1 MEFRNTQRSQAK
13 LVSLSQCWLTSLF
26 QQALSAENLWKIESS
41 SLGEDA
47 DGSSGG
53 EEPAG
58 EALRTAAGQRG
69 GDAAVDSGGGS
80 GMSVHILHAQS
91 IPYSSFPVQPLQ
103 SPSIINHNVRET
115 V

>member
-1 MEFRNTQRSQAK
+1 MDMSYLVLPWTGHESSAVEFRNTQRSQAK

-26 QQALSAENLWKIESS
+26 WQALSAENLQKIESS

-47 DGSSGG
+47 DWSSGG

-69 GDAAVDSGGGS
+69 A
-80 GMSVHILHAQS
+80 ML
-91 IPYSSFPVQPLQ
+91 L
-103 SPSIINHNVRET
+103 
-115 V
+115 